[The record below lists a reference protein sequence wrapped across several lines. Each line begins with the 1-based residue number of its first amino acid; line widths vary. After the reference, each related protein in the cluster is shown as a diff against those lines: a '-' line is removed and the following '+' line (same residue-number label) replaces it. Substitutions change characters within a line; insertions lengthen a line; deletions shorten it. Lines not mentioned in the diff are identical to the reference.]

1 MKSTPDSGSTRPQ
14 GVKVLVCQYFQ
25 GLLNEKDLSV
35 CDEMLSSDYIDH
47 DAPSDTLP
55 GPQSIKEFVA
65 RFLEAY
71 PDLHVEIEDLLAE
84 ENKAAVRLVWHG
96 HHRETG
102 ERLHQAGIIFLRL
115 NNQGRFIERWSA
127 YQSLP

>member
-1 MKSTPDSGSTRPQ
+1 MKSKPDGGTTRSK
-14 GVKVLVCQYFQ
+14 GVKVLIRQYFQ
-25 GLLNEKDLSV
+25 RLLNEKDLSV

-47 DAPSDTLP
+47 DAPSNTLP
-55 GPQSIKEFVA
+55 GPQSIKEFVG

-84 ENKAAVRLVWHG
+84 GNKAAVRLVWHG

-102 ERLHQAGIIFLRL
+102 
-115 NNQGRFIERWSA
+115 
-127 YQSLP
+127 